1 MSSGMPEINVESE
14 ISHAAGEII
23 AKTSFGISF
32 ESGRKVFDKLREMQV
47 TLFQS
52 NRYVGVPYNK
62 LMCPIQSLKAKKLGK
77 EIDGLLLSI
86 INDRQKSNNV
96 GTQQDLLGLLLAGSI
111 VGGNLGTMLTAR
123 ELVDECKTFFFGGHE
138 TTALALT
145 WTMLLLA
152 THPEW
157 QTQLREEIKEV
168 IGEGDQLDFTKLGG
182 LKKVKSWL
190 LLLVYYMF
198 IAHLLHAVLL
208 YLCPIFKFSAPKIS
222 CLAYYSWNIHGRIMI
237 YPYQSKR

>member
-1 MSSGMPEINVESE
+1 MVESTTKMLDKWNKLVSSGMPEIDVESE

-23 AKTSFGISF
+23 AQISFGISF

-52 NRYVGVPYNK
+52 NRYVGVPYSK
-62 LMCPIQSLKAKKLGK
+62 LLCPIQSLKAKKLGK

-86 INDRQKSNNV
+86 INDRKKHSNNG
-96 GTQQDLLGLLLAGSI
+96 GTQQDLLGLLLADSV
-111 VGGNLGTMLTAR
+111 VGGNLGTLLTAR

-157 QTQLREEIKEV
+157 QTQLREEIKQV
-168 IGEGDQLDFTKLGG
+168 LIGQGDDQLDFTKLGG
-182 LKKVKSWL
+182 LKKVIKT
-190 LLLVYYMF
+190 M
-198 IAHLLHAVLL
+198 A
-208 YLCPIFKFSAPKIS
+208 
-222 CLAYYSWNIHGRIMI
+222 
-237 YPYQSKR
+237 